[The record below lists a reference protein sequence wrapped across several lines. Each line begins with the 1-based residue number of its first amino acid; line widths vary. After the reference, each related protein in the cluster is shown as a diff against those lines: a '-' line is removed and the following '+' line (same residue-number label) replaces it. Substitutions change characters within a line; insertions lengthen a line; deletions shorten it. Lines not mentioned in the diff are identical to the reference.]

1 MLPLTRSNKMKNIDI
16 AREKILNDMQ
26 KAVLNII
33 YEDDIKNAQER
44 NEVIAYFKEAM
55 KLAKKW
61 DIFDLGEYEGNF
73 NMEEIRINPEYRS
86 LIMQEVYWKKR
97 LANWSG
103 KPYSEIE
110 LGRDIYE

>member
-1 MLPLTRSNKMKNIDI
+1 MKNIDI

-33 YEDDIKNAQER
+33 YEDDIKNVQER

-61 DIFDLGEYEGNF
+61 NLHDLAEYEDNF
-73 NMEEIRINPEYRS
+73 NMEEIRINPEYRTE
-86 LIMQEVYWKKR
+86 IMRKVNAKRR
-97 LANWSG
+97 LANWKG
-103 KPYSEIE
+103 KPYSEIT
-110 LGRDIYE
+110 DSDNYYE